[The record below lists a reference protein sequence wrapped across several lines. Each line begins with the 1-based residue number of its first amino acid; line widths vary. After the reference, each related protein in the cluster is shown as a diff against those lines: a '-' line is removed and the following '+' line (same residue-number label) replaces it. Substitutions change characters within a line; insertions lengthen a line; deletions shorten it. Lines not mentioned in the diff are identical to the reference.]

1 MASVL
6 SGILNPN
13 NIIGQSTVDN
23 PYIPNNSA
31 VYSPS
36 WLDNAFGYTA
46 ADGTKVNGWGNTA
59 VSLGSSLFSA
69 LNGWNQTKLA
79 EDALAWNKKI
89 GMANLTNSVNSYN
102 GHANDQ
108 QYAMA
113 LAQGK
118 TDAQAKAAA
127 QNYLNTYGAKV

>member
-1 MASVL
+1 MDLLGSL
-6 SGILNPN
+6 TNWWDKTPLLTTMNKDGS
-13 NIIGQSTVDN
+13 
-23 PYIPNNSA
+23 
-31 VYSPS
+31 
-36 WLDNAFGYTA
+36 
-46 ADGTKVNGWGNTA
+46 GTKGLLDTGVG
-59 VSLGSSLFSA
+59 LSSALFSA

-118 TDAQAKAAA
+118 TDAQARAAA